1 MMVLI
6 YILSIIS
13 LSSLFVEKTQ
23 PIQVNQEEEK
33 NMINVRTIKPQ
44 NIQDTDKINLWT
56 EISED
61 NQQNTDIENP
71 DIQNEDEYEEIIFQ
85 DNFDKEYRSGTE
97 NNYLED

>member
-13 LSSLFVEKTQ
+13 LSSLFIEKTQ
-23 PIQVNQEEEK
+23 PIQVNQVEEK
-33 NMINVRTIKPQ
+33 NMINIKTIKPQ
-44 NIQDTDKINLWT
+44 STQSADNANLWINENNLQNIDT
-56 EISED
+56 ED
-61 NQQNTDIENP
+61 L
-71 DIQNEDEYEEIIFQ
+71 DIQNNEDEYEEIIFQ

>member
-23 PIQVNQEEEK
+23 PIQVDQVENE
-33 NMINVRTIKPQ
+33 NTINVRTIKPQ
-44 NIQDTDKINLWT
+44 NIQNADKINLWT
-56 EISED
+56 ETGGD
-61 NQQNTDIENP
+61 NTQNTGIENP